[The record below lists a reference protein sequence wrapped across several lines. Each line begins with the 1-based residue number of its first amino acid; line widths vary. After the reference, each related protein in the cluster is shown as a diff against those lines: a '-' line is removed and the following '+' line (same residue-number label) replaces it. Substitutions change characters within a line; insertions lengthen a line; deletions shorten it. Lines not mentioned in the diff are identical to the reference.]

1 MGITVKRN
9 QKQIKTQNMNNK
21 RVSLDILKEK

>member
-9 QKQIKTQNMNNK
+9 QKQIKTQNMNKK
-21 RVSLDILKEK
+21 RVCLDILKEK